1 MSKEEQPYKEV
12 TTGQEQPKKKGLVE
26 EIQEMKAT
34 GNTKSPEFRAK
45 IKELEVILGV
55 PQLSPFKTNELD
67 IFEENLK
74 EMDVTDMM
82 RMAKEAGL
90 NPVLDKP
97 RMRKA
102 LLREFKAY
110 SRNNRRNI
118 APNPVQ
124 QMELDPNNPAHAEVL
139 KILRDI

>member
-1 MSKEEQPYKEV
+1 MSKEEQPYEEV
-12 TTGQEQPKKKGLVE
+12 TTGQEQPKKKGLLE
-26 EIQEMKAT
+26 EIQEMKAS
-34 GNTKSPEFRAK
+34 GNTRSPEFKAK

-67 IFEENLK
+67 IFEDHLK
-74 EMDVTDMM
+74 TMDVTDMM

-90 NPVLDKP
+90 NPTLDKP

-102 LLREFKAY
+102 LLKEFKAY
-110 SRNNRRNI
+110 TRNNRRNI

-124 QMELDPNNPAHAEVL
+124 QMELDPNNPTHAETL

>member
-1 MSKEEQPYKEV
+1 MSEEEQPYKEV
-12 TTGQEQPKKKGLVE
+12 TTGQEQPKKKGLIE
-26 EIQEMKAT
+26 EIQEMKAS

-45 IKELEVILGV
+45 VKQLEVILGV

-74 EMDVTDMM
+74 AMDVTDMM

-90 NPVLDKP
+90 NPMLDKV
-97 RMRKA
+97 RMKKA
-102 LLREFKAY
+102 LLKEFKAY

-118 APNPVQ
+118 VPDPVQ
-124 QMELDPNNPAHAEVL
+124 QMQLDPDNPDHAKIR